1 MHNQPRKMESN
12 TFMSACMC
20 MCVCMCPCLC
30 TLAINN
36 SQTNKGLHMKLFWY
50 VINVMIN
57 QSLVEV
63 KVRKG
68 NFTREMTSLLNLGF

>member
-12 TFMSACMC
+12 TFKSACMC
-20 MCVCMCPCLC
+20 MCVYMCPCLC

-36 SQTNKGLHMKLFWY
+36 SQTNKGLYMKL
-50 VINVMIN
+50 IN

-63 KVRKG
+63 KVRKR
-68 NFTREMTSLLNLGF
+68 NFTHEMTSLLNHGF

>member
-1 MHNQPRKMESN
+1 MHNQPKKMESN
-12 TFMSACMC
+12 TFMRASMC

-36 SQTNKGLHMKLFWY
+36 SQTNKGLYMKLFWH
-50 VINVMIN
+50 VTNVMIN

-63 KVRKG
+63 KVRK
-68 NFTREMTSLLNLGF
+68 